1 MKKVV
6 KLIATLG
13 TIVSLIG
20 CKGSNEVTLNIIS
33 MNDTHGSLIE
43 THASAGLVKGATYI
57 ESVRKENRK
66 GTVILSAGDMYQGT
80 AASNLEYGNTMI
92 EVMNAL
98 KFDAMTVGNHEF
110 DWGEDIIKNHHDGN
124 EENGEAEY
132 PYIACNIFYS
142 NGTSLQEDDTRV
154 PWCSDYVVIE
164 RKDVKIGVIGWI
176 SESCKDDI
184 AEPVMKNFSFHKP
197 HELLKEA
204 ARKCRVEEEC
214 DIVIAVG
221 HEGTELN
228 ATLSFFEGDSK
239 VDLIINGHTHTY
251 YTNDRNVPSIQSGS
265 SLAYIANTTIKY
277 NRETKE
283 IIEIKPYQEKITSEL
298 EENTKIKKI
307 VDEGLKNYQYL
318 FDTITIAN
326 RDLSKSRIG
335 QWIADCIR
343 KSTGS
348 SVGIVNAG
356 GVRDAAFPINEG
368 DEINEDRMWMLMP
381 FDNEINTCYL
391 TGAEIEGLKSNRD
404 AFVFDFDYKTTDFE
418 DDKLYKVAACD
429 YVFNKTIY
437 PFLKGEEVTETKVLV
452 RDVIIKDLKKWQE
465 SGNNWD
471 ASKSLLTKIDY

>member
-6 KLIATLG
+6 KLFTLLG
-13 TIVSLIG
+13 TLISLIG
-20 CKGSNEVTLNIIS
+20 CKVSNEITLNIVS
-33 MNDTHGSLIE
+33 MNDTHGALIE
-43 THASAGLVKGATYI
+43 THASAGLIKGATYI
-57 ESVRKENRK
+57 ESVRKNNRY
-66 GTVILSAGDMYQGT
+66 GTIILSVGDMYQGT

-92 EVMNAL
+92 EAMNAL
-98 KFDAMTVGNHEF
+98 KFDAMAVGNHEF

-124 EENGEAEY
+124 KNNGEADY

-142 NGTSLQEDDTRV
+142 NGTSSQDDDTRV
-154 PWCSDYVVIE
+154 PWCSDYVVLE
-164 RKDVKIGVIGWI
+164 RQNVKIGVIGWI

-184 AEPVMKNFSFHKP
+184 AEPIMKDFSFHRP

-204 ARKCRVEEEC
+204 ARKCRAEEKC

-228 ATLSFFEGDSK
+228 ATLSSFEEESK

-251 YTNDRNVPSIQSGS
+251 YTNDRNVPSVQSGS

-298 EENTKIKKI
+298 EENQKIKRI
-307 VDEGLKNYQYL
+307 VNRGLKDYQYL
-318 FDTITIAN
+318 FETLTIADK
-326 RDLSKSRIG
+326 DLSKTRIG
-335 QWIADCIR
+335 QWISDCIR

-368 DEINEDRMWMLMP
+368 DKINEDRMWMLMP

-391 TGAEIEGLKSNRD
+391 TGAQIEGLKSNRD
-404 AFVFDFDYKTTDFE
+404 AFIFDFDYKTTDFD

-429 YVFNKTIY
+429 YIFNKTIY
-437 PFLKGEEVTETKVLV
+437 PFLNGEEVTETKVLV
-452 RDVIIKDLKKWQE
+452 RDVIIQDLKKWQE
-465 SGNNWD
+465 SCNNWD
-471 ASKSLLTKIDY
+471 ASKSLLSKIDY